1 MNENTKVTA
10 GAVAG
15 ALIGAAAAYL
25 FLTDH
30 GRVFRD
36 RLEPMVDD
44 LRQEFQRFQRTI
56 EKVGDMANEGARVV
70 SEFKAARADAF
81 QGSTH

>member
-1 MNENTKVTA
+1 MNQNAKVAA

-25 FLTDH
+25 FLTEH
-30 GRVFRD
+30 GRGFRD

-56 EKVGDMANEGARVV
+56 EKVGEMANEGARVV
-70 SEFKAARADAF
+70 SEFKAARAGAF
-81 QGSTH
+81 EGSTH